1 MKAVLYGMT
10 FAALAVSASSHAQI
24 SVSIGIAPP
33 ALPIYAQPPIPG
45 DGYIWTPGYWS
56 WDGADNDYYWVPGTW
71 VSAPFVGALWTP
83 GYWGWGDGSYA
94 WHRGYWGSHIGY
106 YGGINY
112 GFGYGGVGYQGG
124 YWNNGAFSYNRSVN
138 NVGGGRIAQLYS
150 AKINS
155 TPNMPHNGP
164 TAPQAQ
170 HELASHGNSVQR
182 ASINHGMPKVA
193 ATPEPGAFNAPNV
206 SGARQAQ
213 VQRFNRPQGVTPQ
226 RMQAPQRTQA
236 PQQPQASFSRQ
247 PAARQAAPQQHAT
260 QASHGAERPAGPHQ
274 DGHR

>member
-1 MKAVLYGMT
+1 
-10 FAALAVSASSHAQI
+10 
-24 SVSIGIAPP
+24 
-33 ALPIYAQPPIPG
+33 
-45 DGYIWTPGYWS
+45 
-56 WDGADNDYYWVPGTW
+56 
-71 VSAPFVGALWTP
+71 
-83 GYWGWGDGSYA
+83 
-94 WHRGYWGSHIGY
+94 
-106 YGGINY
+106 
-112 GFGYGGVGYQGG
+112 
-124 YWNNGAFSYNRSVN
+124 
-138 NVGGGRIAQLYS
+138 
-150 AKINS
+150 
-155 TPNMPHNGP
+155 MPHNGP